1 MALNFPSPSNQ
12 TVYYDPVSGLK
23 YLWNATI
30 GAWETAIQPPAIIST
45 NAPDL
50 NLEGFLWWDSDAV
63 DGGGRLKVYYQGV
76 WIDATP
82 IPDEGANVKIGS
94 SAPTSPV
101 VGDLWW
107 NDEIGR
113 LYIYY
118 LSPDQDSVVGTANW
132 IDASPESRAGDDDKP
147 TVVTSPTAPANG
159 IENDLWFNSTNGNL
173 YIYYIDPDSSNGL
186 WVSIVDYG
194 VASSSGLNS
203 FVGSGAISVT
213 GTLTDPIVSVRDA
226 STTQSGVSRLATQAE
241 TTAGTST
248 SVALT
253 PGMLK
258 NNITSYLPES
268 SETVQGSI
276 QLATSAEVGSG
287 TNTTKAITPK
297 SLNDALPSLGL
308 SVPVG
313 TVIQYAKNIAPSGY
327 LLCNG
332 QLVSR
337 VIYANLL
344 SVIGTTFGGGD
355 GATTFQLPTLSSDN
369 SMLSYCIKV

>member
-1 MALNFPSPSNQ
+1 
-12 TVYYDPVSGLK
+12 
-23 YLWNATI
+23 
-30 GAWETAIQPPAIIST
+30 
-45 NAPDL
+45 
-50 NLEGFLWWDSDAV
+50 
-63 DGGGRLKVYYQGV
+63 
-76 WIDATP
+76 
-82 IPDEGANVKIGS
+82 
-94 SAPTSPV
+94 
-101 VGDLWW
+101 
-107 NDEIGR
+107 
-113 LYIYY
+113 
-118 LSPDQDSVVGTANW
+118 
-132 IDASPESRAGDDDKP
+132 
-147 TVVTSPTAPANG
+147 
-159 IENDLWFNSTNGNL
+159 
-173 YIYYIDPDSSNGL
+173 
-186 WVSIVDYG
+186 
-194 VASSSGLNS
+194 
-203 FVGSGAISVT
+203 
-213 GTLTDPIVSVRDA
+213 
-226 STTQSGVSRLATQAE
+226 
-241 TTAGTST
+241 
-248 SVALT
+248 
-253 PGMLK
+253 MLK